1 MTAEAERPLA
11 GTRVVVTRAP
21 HQADALRTPLEALG
35 AEVVVAP
42 TIRIA
47 PPGDPGPLR
56 TAALGVDAYD
66 WIVFTSV
73 NGVSAFRSILE
84 ELGRPL
90 DAVHGLRSCAIGPA
104 TGEAME
110 EELGLEPDVV
120 PDEYVAEAVL
130 RALDATT
137 SVGGRR
143 FLIPR
148 AAEARETLPEGLR
161 ERGAS
166 VDVVEAYRTVP
177 GRGEA
182 EELRRL
188 LDHDEVDLLTF
199 TASSTVRNFHRMVGS
214 DVRGADVAVIGPITA
229 RTARELGLPVDVQ
242 AEDYTIPG
250 LVEACVRW
258 ARQRRDAG

>member
-1 MTAEAERPLA
+1 MA
-11 GTRVVVTRAP
+11 GKRIVVTRAR
-21 HQADALRTPLEALG
+21 HQAGALRARLEALG

-47 PPGDPGPLR
+47 PPTDPLPLQK
-56 TAALGVDAYD
+56 AVLEVDSYD
-66 WIVFTSV
+66 WIIFTSV
-73 NGVSAFRSILE
+73 NGVSAFRSALE
-84 ELGRPL
+84 EAGRPL
-90 DAVHGLRSCAIGPA
+90 EAVQVLRSCAIGPA

-110 EELGLEPDVV
+110 EELGLKPDVV
-120 PDEYVAEAVL
+120 PEEYVAEAVL
-130 RALDATT
+130 RALDRTRK
-137 SVGGRR
+137 VRGHR

-161 ERGAS
+161 ERGGS

-182 EELRRL
+182 EQLRRL
-188 LDHDEVDLLTF
+188 LDEEGVDLLTF
-199 TASSTVRNFHRMVGS
+199 TASSTVRNFHRMVG
-214 DVRGADVAVIGPITA
+214 RAIGTAQVAVIGPITA
-229 RTARELGLPVDVQ
+229 RTARELGLPVHAE

-258 ARQRRDAG
+258 ALGGAEV